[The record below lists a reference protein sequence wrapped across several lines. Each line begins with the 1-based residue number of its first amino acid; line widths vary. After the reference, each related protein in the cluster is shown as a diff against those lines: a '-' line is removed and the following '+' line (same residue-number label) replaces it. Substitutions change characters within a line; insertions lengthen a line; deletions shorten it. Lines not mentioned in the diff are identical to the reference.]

1 VFEGEIC
8 CCPLFQAGISMT
20 WKLEG
25 FVVLEKEDYVY
36 RLKKSLYGLKQSLR
50 QLYKRFDSFMISNG
64 FQMS

>member
-8 CCPLFQAGISMT
+8 CCPLFQAGISMN
-20 WKLEG
+20 WKPEG

-50 QLYKRFDSFMISNG
+50 
-64 FQMS
+64 